1 MFARSATAFA
11 ASKLRRTIGTIA
23 TCATQPA
30 RFEAMTNLEIAL
42 SILSVVETTITIILH
57 RRMKKRLDE
66 ERKKLEDKQTE
77 YETLIRALPIG
88 RALL

>member
-1 MFARSATAFA
+1 
-11 ASKLRRTIGTIA
+11 
-23 TCATQPA
+23 
-30 RFEAMTNLEIAL
+30 MTNLEIAL
-42 SILSVVETTITIILH
+42 SVLSVVETTITIILH